1 MRGQNKLIDFF
12 LRSLSKVDLLLITYL
27 IFLLFLSNIKSIYNS
42 IPSIFSV
49 FINFDYL
56 RNIDSAFG
64 FVVGAILLIS
74 VPPMY
79 LLSLRALLSNDD
91 INTLEILSPMYHL
104 ILIVLSTIVLF
115 QDYFSKTVLMEGVL
129 KNMGVYLSLANSIL
143 FLLILIYLS
152 NHNTENY
159 KKYIEKY
166 YFERNWKLLS
176 LLGMIILTVLYF
188 ILLDA
193 LGTIKSAVTAYFITI
208 LVVEIIRSVLS
219 KVPFTKS

>member
-79 LLSLRALLSNDD
+79 LLGLRALLSNDD

-104 ILIVLSTIVLF
+104 ILI
-115 QDYFSKTVLMEGVL
+115 
-129 KNMGVYLSLANSIL
+129 
-143 FLLILIYLS
+143 
-152 NHNTENY
+152 
-159 KKYIEKY
+159 
-166 YFERNWKLLS
+166 
-176 LLGMIILTVLYF
+176 VLYF